1 MQAHTSGAW
10 ALLSPLALASCL
22 QLVACSGG
30 DLATAAH
37 LMPMSTTTAAPAA
50 VAATPQR
57 PALRHATP
65 GRVAIEE
72 RVASPYTLVIDADDE
87 AAVVSGL
94 RLADTVHTFV
104 GGKSQMGVFV
114 RSREP
119 VLAERLAER
128 LMLEQ
133 GWEHV
138 FVVR

>member
-10 ALLSPLALASCL
+10 ALLSPLALAGSL
-22 QLVACSGG
+22 QLAACGGG
-30 DLATAAH
+30 DPAAAAH
-37 LMPMSTTTAAPAA
+37 LMPMTPTATPAA
-50 VAATPQR
+50 TAAATPQR

-65 GRVAIEE
+65 ERVAIEE
-72 RVASPYTLVIDADDE
+72 LVAAPYTLVIDADDE
-87 AAVVSGL
+87 AAVASGL
-94 RLADTVHTFV
+94 RLADTVHTFA

-119 VLAERLAER
+119 ALAERLAVR